1 MRYISC
7 GGKWGRGWEGF
18 LGIGSTHRNS
28 LGSQSQQVLPKIM
41 RGPFMIFIQ
50 LLKGKRLMLYGFLG
64 DSKQQIPQPASVYT
78 QAFLDY
84 AGHSQAHVYSHSFHG
99 RGGWLTWTWAWSSMA
114 VFRIPSSALI
124 TAVFRAPLLHS
135 KRSACSARAIIIPI
149 NSST

>member
-1 MRYISC
+1 MEENVGEGRVS
-7 GGKWGRGWEGF
+7 WG
-18 LGIGSTHRNS
+18 LGSTHRNS

-50 LLKGKRLMLYGFLG
+50 LLKEKTLILCGCLG
-64 DSKQQIPQPASVYT
+64 DSEQQTSQPALVHI
-78 QAFLDY
+78 QAIPDY
-84 AGHSQAHVYSHSFHG
+84 AGCFQALVYSHSFHG

-124 TAVFRAPLLHS
+124 TAVFRALLLHS